1 MKLTLTN
8 SPSMPTVGWPRAL
21 RLSDE
26 PILQPG
32 DAVGYGALFNSG
44 LIHHNGKFHLFV
56 RGIRDGYRR
65 NPDHANHG
73 GPRFLDYV
81 SDVLLFTSED
91 GAKYCFDSVLLR
103 SEGDVY
109 AIEDPRVQ
117 LVTSGGIEHLVMTY
131 TRLPHVGS
139 GRPWQ
144 IGAHRLVLAPTDNRL
159 VVDPSTETILGPARL
174 PDKDAVVFNLS
185 DGRVVFMH
193 RIHPDMQ
200 IAVFDHLDDLWNAD
214 DRYWDQ
220 HLDELHQHVIIRPT
234 PGSLGVGAGAPPLA
248 CDLGLLLFFHE
259 RRADGVYTMN
269 VALLDAET
277 GRTRAMLPVS
287 IMEPELPWECVGD
300 VDQVVFVQGVH
311 RLDHDTIYLVYG
323 AADRCVG
330 AAVISER
337 ELLDAF
343 TLLCA

>member
-1 MKLTLTN
+1 
-8 SPSMPTVGWPRAL
+8 
-21 RLSDE
+21 
-26 PILQPG
+26 
-32 DAVGYGALFNSG
+32 
-44 LIHHNGKFHLFV
+44 
-56 RGIRDGYRR
+56 
-65 NPDHANHG
+65 
-73 GPRFLDYV
+73 V
-81 SDVLLFTSED
+81 SDVLLFTSDD
-91 GAKYCFDSVLLR
+91 GTAYDFDSVLLR

-117 LVTSGGIEHLVMTY
+117 LVVSDGVEHLVMTY

-144 IGAHRLVLAPTDNRL
+144 IGAHRLTQDPISNRL
-159 VVDPSTETILGPARL
+159 VVDHHTETVLGPAHL

-185 DGRVVFMH
+185 DGRVVLMH

-200 IAVFDHLDDLWNAD
+200 IAVFDHIDELWNAD
-214 DRYWDQ
+214 ATYWDQ
-220 HLDELHQHVIIRPT
+220 HLEQLDEHVIIRPT

-259 RRADGVYTMN
+259 RRGDGVYTMN
-269 VALLDAET
+269 VALLDADT
-277 GRTRAMLPVS
+277 GRVRAVLPTS

-300 VDQVVFVQGVH
+300 VDHVVFVQGVH
-311 RLDHDTIYLVYG
+311 RMDDDTIYLVYG

-330 AAVISER
+330 AAVISQR

-343 TLLCA
+343 TMIGA